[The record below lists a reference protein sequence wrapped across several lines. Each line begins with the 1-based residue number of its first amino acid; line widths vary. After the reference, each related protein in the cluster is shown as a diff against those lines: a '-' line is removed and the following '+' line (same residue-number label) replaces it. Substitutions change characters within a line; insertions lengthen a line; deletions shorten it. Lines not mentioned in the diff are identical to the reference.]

1 MKLSN
6 HLMLWLA
13 FSSLLPLILM
23 MTALNHYNQRVFIA
37 SVDEE
42 MQAELARLS
51 STIER
56 QMSLQRDLL
65 HSLADS
71 PMMQEFGDA
80 FNEVVSTGS
89 VTKEFTQTKKRLA
102 SFLTD
107 LQPLIAE
114 NAVIRILDQGGNT
127 VIKARFGFATPP
139 NFEGLAPYPLMEAEP
154 DAQLVRSLKNLP
166 TATIKYM
173 RFPGSADDY
182 RPLNALPLLDA
193 VRPLEVKKQRF
204 FIIYSSVGQ
213 RMDRRLS
220 LAPRLRGSSLS
231 ITAFEQGHDP
241 ELYSLYNDGLKLA
254 FSSATPLRPPA
265 PSILSDNWKGRAE
278 GIFDSKSGQ
287 QRFYFTEFHP
297 YPDEFYSWIIS
308 STLDHERITSQFRLM
323 RLGLAGLAILVLLL
337 TLFFAKLASL
347 RLAKPIIALA
357 HNLRD
362 YALGKPVA
370 PDIPTLSSEVTE
382 LQQAFHSMTQTLE
395 QAKAQRAKA
404 EKQLLQSSKLASIG
418 EMAAGIGHE
427 LNNPLN
433 NIISLGKLIK
443 RGNEEKPEL
452 IKDVDALL
460 DETRRASV
468 IVSGILNFA
477 RQITPDYQRFKVL
490 PWLRTC
496 LSRVQRVADEK
507 HLKVKLGGLESLSL
521 EADPFQLE
529 QVIVNLLRN
538 AFQASDLG
546 GTVKIDADDDGDE
559 LCLCIIDQGSGL
571 DVDSEKHLFE
581 PFYTT
586 KKVGEG
592 SGLGL
597 SISLGIVETHAGT
610 LSLHNNKAGG
620 CTAEIHLPLRS
631 FSQQEAT

>member
-13 FSSLLPLILM
+13 FLGLLPLILL
-23 MTALNHYNQRVFIA
+23 MTALNYYNQQVFIA
-37 SVDEE
+37 SVDKE
-42 MQAELARLS
+42 MQAELTRLS
-51 STIER
+51 TTIER
-56 QMSLQRDLL
+56 QLNFQRNLL

-71 PMMQEFGDA
+71 PMMKEFGEA
-80 FNEVVSTGS
+80 FNEVISTGS

-127 VIKARFGFATPP
+127 VIKARFGIAARPD
-139 NFEGLAPYPLMEAEP
+139 FEGLTPYPLMEAEP
-154 DAQLVRSLKNLP
+154 DAQLVRNLQNLP
-166 TATIKYM
+166 AGSIKYM

-182 RPLNALPLLDA
+182 LPLDTLPILDA
-193 VRPLEVKKQRF
+193 VRALEVKHQRF
-204 FIIYSSVGQ
+204 FIVYSSVGQ
-213 RMDRRLS
+213 RMDRILA
-220 LAPRLRGSSLS
+220 LAPRLRGSRLS
-231 ITAFEQGHDP
+231 ITALEQNHNP
-241 ELYSLYNDGLKLA
+241 ELYTLYSDNLKLA

-265 PSILSDNWKGRAE
+265 ATALQKNWKGKAE
-278 GIFDSKSGQ
+278 GVFDSNNDQ
-287 QRFYFTEFHP
+287 QRTYFTEFRP
-297 YPDEFYSWIIS
+297 YPNGFDSWLIA
-308 STLDHERITSQFRLM
+308 STLDNDNITSQFRLM
-323 RLGLAGLAILVLLL
+323 RLGLAGLTILVLLL

-347 RLAKPIIALA
+347 WLAKPIIALT

-370 PDIPTLSSEVTE
+370 PDIPTFSSEVTE
-382 LQQAFHSMTQTLE
+382 LQQAFHTMTQTLE
-395 QAKAQRAKA
+395 QAKAQRAKV

-433 NIISLGKLIK
+433 NIISLGKLIQRENK
-443 RGNEEKPEL
+443 EQPEL
-452 IKDVDALL
+452 TRDINALL
-460 DETRRASV
+460 DEARRASV

-477 RQITPDYQRFKVL
+477 RQIPPDYQRFKVL
-490 PWLRTC
+490 PWLQTC
-496 LSRVQRVADEK
+496 LSRVQRMADK
-507 HLKVKLGGLESLSL
+507 KCLKTNIQCPASLAL

-529 QVIVNLLRN
+529 QVVVNLLRN
-538 AFQASDLG
+538 AFQASDP
-546 GTVKIDADDDGDE
+546 DGAVDIIAKQE
-559 LCLCIIDQGSGL
+559 GEEFCLRIIDHGSGI
-571 DVDSEKHLFE
+571 DHDSESHLFE

-610 LSLHNNKAGG
+610 LSLRNNKGKG
-620 CTAEIHLPLRS
+620 CTAKICLPLRLS
-631 FSQQEAT
+631 

>member
-13 FSSLLPLILM
+13 FSSLLPLVLLM
-23 MTALNHYNQRVFIA
+23 AGLNYYNQQVFIA
-37 SVDEE
+37 SVDKE

-51 STIER
+51 TTLER
-56 QMSLQRDLL
+56 QMNLQRNLL

-71 PMMQEFGDA
+71 PMMKEFGEA
-80 FNEVVSTGS
+80 FNEVVSKGS
-89 VTKEFTQTKKRLA
+89 VTEEFTKTKKRLA

-114 NAVIRILDQGGNT
+114 NAVIRILDRGGNT
-127 VIKARFGFATPP
+127 VIKARFGIAARPD
-139 NFEGLAPYPLMEAEP
+139 FEGLTPYPLMEAEP
-154 DAQLVRSLKNLP
+154 DTQLVRSLKNLP
-166 TATIKYM
+166 TASIKYM
-173 RFPGSADDY
+173 QFPGSADDY
-182 RPLNALPLLDA
+182 RPLSTLPILDA
-193 VRPLEVKKQRF
+193 VRALEVKHQRF
-204 FIIYSSVGQ
+204 FIVYSSVGQ
-213 RMDRRLS
+213 RMDRILA

-231 ITAFEQGHDP
+231 ITALEQNHDP
-241 ELYSLYNDGLKLA
+241 ELYTLYSDGLKVA
-254 FSSATPLRPPA
+254 FSSAIPLRPPA
-265 PSILSDNWKGRAE
+265 AATLKENWRGKAE
-278 GIFDSKSGQ
+278 GTFDSDDKQ
-287 QRFYFTEFHP
+287 QRLYYTEFNP
-297 YPDEFYSWIIS
+297 YPNEFYSWIIS
-308 STLDHERITSQFRLM
+308 STLDNDSITSQFRLM
-323 RLGLAGLAILVLLL
+323 KLGLAGLAILVLLL

-347 RLAKPIIALA
+347 RLAKPITALT

-382 LQQAFHSMTQTLE
+382 LQLAFHTMTQTLE
-395 QAKAQRAKA
+395 QVKAQRAKA

-443 RGNEEKPEL
+443 RGNEEQLEL

-477 RQITPDYQRFKVL
+477 RQIPPDYQHFSVL
-490 PWLRTC
+490 PWLQTC
-496 LSRVQRVADEK
+496 LNRVQRIADEK
-507 HLKVKLGGLESLSL
+507 RIKINLKCPTSLSL

-529 QVIVNLLRN
+529 QVVVNILRN
-538 AFQASDLG
+538 AFQASDLNNA
-546 GTVKIDADDDGDE
+546 VEIVADQEGDE
-559 LCLCIIDQGSGL
+559 FCLRIIDQGAGL
-571 DVDSEKHLFE
+571 DLSSEEHLFE

-610 LSLHNNKAGG
+610 LTLRNNETGG
-620 CTAEIHLPLRS
+620 CTAEIRLPLRS
-631 FSQQEAT
+631 IPQLEAT

>member
-13 FSSLLPLILM
+13 FSSLLPLILL
-23 MTALNHYNQRVFIA
+23 MTGLNYYNQQVFIS
-37 SVDEE
+37 SVDKE
-42 MQAELARLS
+42 MQAELARLTT
-51 STIER
+51 TIER
-56 QMSLQRDLL
+56 QLNLQRNLL

-71 PMMQEFGDA
+71 PMMREFGEA

-89 VTKEFTQTKKRLA
+89 ITKEFTKTKKRLA

-127 VIKARFGFATPP
+127 VIKARFGITARPD
-139 NFEGLAPYPLMEAEP
+139 FEALTPYPLMEAEP
-154 DAQLVRSLKNLP
+154 DAKLVRNLKNLP
-166 TATIKYM
+166 TASIKYM

-182 RPLNALPLLDA
+182 RPLNALPILDA
-193 VRPLEVKKQRF
+193 IRALEVKQQRF
-204 FIIYSSVGQ
+204 FIVYSSVGQ
-213 RMDRRLS
+213 RMDRILA

-231 ITAFEQGHDP
+231 ITALEPNHEP
-241 ELYSLYNDGLKLA
+241 ELYTLYSDEQKIA

-265 PSILSDNWKGRAE
+265 AAALQKNWRGKAE
-278 GIFDSKSGQ
+278 GVFAAKNGQ
-287 QRFYFTEFHP
+287 QRFYYTEFQP
-297 YPDEFYSWIIS
+297 YPNEFYSWIIS
-308 STLDHERITSQFRLM
+308 STLDNNRITSQFRLM
-323 RLGLAGLAILVLLL
+323 KLGLAGLAVLVLLL

-347 RLAKPIIALA
+347 RLAKPIIALTR
-357 HNLRD
+357 NLRD
-362 YALGKPVA
+362 YALGQPVE

-382 LQQAFHSMTQTLE
+382 LQLAFHTMTQTLE
-395 QAKAQRAKA
+395 QAKARHAKA

-443 RGNEEKPEL
+443 RENEEKPEL
-452 IKDVDALL
+452 IKDVNALL

-477 RQITPDYQRFKVL
+477 RQIPPDYQHFGLL
-490 PWLRTC
+490 PWLKTC
-496 LSRVQRVADEK
+496 LSRVQRIADEK
-507 HLKVKLGGLESLSL
+507 QLKINLDASETLSI

-529 QVIVNLLRN
+529 QAIINLLRN
-538 AFQASDLG
+538 AFQASDPG
-546 GTVKIDADDDGDE
+546 GTVEINAEYIDDE
-559 LCLCIIDQGSGL
+559 LRLCIIDQGTGL
-571 DVDSEKHLFE
+571 DTRSEEHLFE

-610 LSLHNNKAGG
+610 LSLRNNKSGG
-620 CTAEIHLPLRS
+620 CTAEIRLPLRL

>member
-1 MKLSN
+1 
-6 HLMLWLA
+6 MLWLA

-241 ELYSLYNDGLKLA
+241 ELYSLYN
-254 FSSATPLRPPA
+254 
-265 PSILSDNWKGRAE
+265 
-278 GIFDSKSGQ
+278 
-287 QRFYFTEFHP
+287 
-297 YPDEFYSWIIS
+297 
-308 STLDHERITSQFRLM
+308 
-323 RLGLAGLAILVLLL
+323 
-337 TLFFAKLASL
+337 
-347 RLAKPIIALA
+347 
-357 HNLRD
+357 
-362 YALGKPVA
+362 
-370 PDIPTLSSEVTE
+370 
-382 LQQAFHSMTQTLE
+382 
-395 QAKAQRAKA
+395 
-404 EKQLLQSSKLASIG
+404 
-418 EMAAGIGHE
+418 
-427 LNNPLN
+427 
-433 NIISLGKLIK
+433 
-443 RGNEEKPEL
+443 
-452 IKDVDALL
+452 
-460 DETRRASV
+460 
-468 IVSGILNFA
+468 
-477 RQITPDYQRFKVL
+477 
-490 PWLRTC
+490 
-496 LSRVQRVADEK
+496 
-507 HLKVKLGGLESLSL
+507 LSL
-521 EADPFQLE
+521 
-529 QVIVNLLRN
+529 
-538 AFQASDLG
+538 
-546 GTVKIDADDDGDE
+546 
-559 LCLCIIDQGSGL
+559 
-571 DVDSEKHLFE
+571 
-581 PFYTT
+581 
-586 KKVGEG
+586 
-592 SGLGL
+592 
-597 SISLGIVETHAGT
+597 
-610 LSLHNNKAGG
+610 
-620 CTAEIHLPLRS
+620 IHI
-631 FSQQEAT
+631 